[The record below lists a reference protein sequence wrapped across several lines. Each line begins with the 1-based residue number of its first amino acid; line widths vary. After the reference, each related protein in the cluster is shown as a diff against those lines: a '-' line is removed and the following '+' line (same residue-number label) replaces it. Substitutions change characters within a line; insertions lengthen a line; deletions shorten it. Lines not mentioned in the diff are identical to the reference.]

1 MNILVGIIFIL
12 SCSNI
17 ITGAIAFMAT
27 RACFACGKERTALQ
41 NRVVNLL
48 EKLDL
53 ANDDRSRESKAR
65 EERNINAIVRVGEIM
80 EDFRKYYE
88 RTPLTR
94 RESVQQEEGVK

>member
-1 MNILVGIIFIL
+1 MNILIGIIFIL

-17 ITGAIAFMAT
+17 ITAIIALMAI
-27 RACFACGKERTALQ
+27 RACFACGKERMALQ
-41 NRVVNLL
+41 NRVINLL

-53 ANDDRSRESKAR
+53 SNDDRSRESKSR
-65 EERNINAIVRVGEIM
+65 EERNIQAISRVGEVL

-94 RESVQQEEGVK
+94 RESVQQEEGIK